1 MYANA
6 YPNFIEGSKVIY
18 KKLAQN
24 SRESGAS
31 APKTKKQKELLSY
44 TRSSCSYAIASF
56 MTSFEKVVFF
66 CHQGRQSDGSM
77 LSSRVPEHPSVPVL
91 PYSIADHAD

>member
-6 YPNFIEGSKVIY
+6 YPNSIEGSNVIY

-24 SRESGAS
+24 SREIGAS
-31 APKTKKQKELLSY
+31 APNTKKQKELLSY
-44 TRSSCSYAIASF
+44 TRSSCSYAIALS
-56 MTSFEKVVFF
+56 MTSFEEVVFF
-66 CHQGRQSDGSM
+66 CHQGRQSDWSM
-77 LSSRVPEHPSVPVL
+77 LPSRVPKHPSIPVL

>member
-6 YPNFIEGSKVIY
+6 YPNFIEGSNVIY
-18 KKLAQN
+18 KILAQN

-31 APKTKKQKELLSY
+31 APKTKKELLSY
-44 TRSSCSYAIASF
+44 TRSSCSYAIASS

-66 CHQGRQSDGSM
+66 RHQGRQSDWSM
-77 LSSRVPEHPSVPVL
+77 LPSRVPEHPSIPVL
-91 PYSIADHAD
+91 PYSIAGHAD